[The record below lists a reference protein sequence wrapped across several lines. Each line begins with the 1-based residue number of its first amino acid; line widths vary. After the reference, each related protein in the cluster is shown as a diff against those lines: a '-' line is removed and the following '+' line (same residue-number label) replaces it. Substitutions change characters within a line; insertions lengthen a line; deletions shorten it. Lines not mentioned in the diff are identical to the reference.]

1 MDPWTILQI
10 AASILQFVDVGCQ
23 IVSATKEAYESA
35 DGVKKETAELKLLV
49 EDIQGQNAQIVNS
62 RSLSNDET
70 ALKAL
75 AQDCVE
81 LSKKLERILAK
92 LTVRKD
98 AHFRILESTR
108 VSIEAMR
115 KSKDIVEL
123 KRRLLELQSHVQQ
136 RLAIILQS
144 YVSYVIL
151 LAV

>member
-23 IVSATKEAYESA
+23 IVSGAKEVYESA

-62 RSLSNDET
+62 QSLSNDEK
-70 ALKAL
+70 ALKIL

-81 LSKKLERILAK
+81 LSKKLEKILVK
-92 LTVRKD
+92 LAVRNN
-98 AHFRILESTR
+98 AQIRILESTR
-108 VSIEAMR
+108 VSIEIMR
-115 KSKDIVEL
+115 KSKVIAEV

-144 YVSYVIL
+144 YV
-151 LAV
+151 